1 MKRENGIRC
10 LDLRSSKDVASY
22 CSAWPPSPEREDER
36 KDARSRRGSSIL
48 RGLSMWRERT
58 MHASFFVRLKRH
70 AV

>member
-36 KDARSRRGSSIL
+36 RCSQSARLFDFL
-48 RGLSMWRERT
+48 RDFLLWRERT
-58 MHASFFVRLKRH
+58 MHVVFVSLKGH
-70 AV
+70 TV